1 METNNNYNEYKI
13 KSLEND
19 SKTNKTLATLAG
31 ATATLGT
38 SVAIGNYVMGNDLIA
53 IQNISTTVAMAG
65 YIIGYIVKSRLNNQE
80 ITRLEAIGD
89 KQDTTEDKIDEIK
102 HRIKQTKNSL
112 AMNTNAAVGMGIS
125 SLASMVLIDNG
136 YYSAGATMVL
146 TGAVSILNLI
156 LSYQNILRLISSKE
170 ELSLL
175 ENVKNFKEEQS
186 SILNKVKEKL
196 KTLHK

>member
-19 SKTNKTLATLAG
+19 LKTNKTLATLAG
-31 ATATLGT
+31 ATAALGT
-38 SVAIGNYVMGNDLIA
+38 TVAIGNYVIGNDLIA

-65 YIIGYIVKSRLNNQE
+65 YIIGYIIKSRLNNQE
-80 ITRLEAIGD
+80 ISRLESIGD
-89 KQDTTEDKIDEIK
+89 KEDSTKDKIDEIK

-112 AMNTNAAVGMGIS
+112 AMSTNAAIGMGIS
-125 SLASMVLIDNG
+125 SLTSMILVDNG
-136 YYSAGATMVL
+136 YYNAVATMVL
-146 TGAVSILNLI
+146 TGTVSILNLI
-156 LSYQNILRLISSKE
+156 LSYQNILRLINNKE
-170 ELSLL
+170 ELSIL
-175 ENVKNFKEEQS
+175 ENDKNFKEEQS